1 MLNDK
6 YHRLYKGDTSEEVI
20 RQADKDKV
28 DIISQLFTEMTTDDE
43 NETEKLLELYLNVTD
58 EERALLDYMLVSIC
72 GNTLHTLIENAR
84 ATNTYLEEDD

>member
-6 YHRLYKGDTSEEVI
+6 YHRLYKGDTPEEVI
-20 RQADKDKV
+20 RHAAKDKV
-28 DIISQLFTEMTTDDE
+28 DVISQLFTEMTTDDE
-43 NETEKLLELYLNVTD
+43 NETEKLNVTD